1 MLTSQPIRRPAAA
14 AEGAFRLTEKQHH
27 STGWVLQWGK
37 RAIRVGHR
45 WEKATQLSDKHA
57 LHVHMQAMRQRVL
70 SKTAPAQ
77 KGLVKR
83 AEMPD
88 GAEAMEAWWKK
99 LEHTKWSLGYT
110 SAALDK
116 SRKNCLADGILE
128 SAVATSPDVMERFVS
143 WAATGMPQAPGRAR
157 SRVHRRSAQAACD
170 TTGHSSL
177 EPPTG
182 DVSAWRALIAPPW
195 PLKPARLSFLRPW
208 PGGVIIFSSPCVAT
222 LRNLATAP
230 PPSPRSIKVSA
241 AEVLRRRTVRSAE

>member
-1 MLTSQPIRRPAAA
+1 MSFSSSSHEVGTNNDGSHGLTTSTLYSGGRWQVLMLSIRSRMRGRTRRSQKKTSRLLTSQPIRRPAAA

-128 SAVATSPDVMERFVS
+128 SAVL
-143 WAATGMPQAPGRAR
+143 
-157 SRVHRRSAQAACD
+157 SRH
-170 TTGHSSL
+170 
-177 EPPTG
+177 
-182 DVSAWRALIAPPW
+182 
-195 PLKPARLSFLRPW
+195 
-208 PGGVIIFSSPCVAT
+208 GGNSVEG
-222 LRNLATAP
+222 LYG
-230 PPSPRSIKVSA
+230 
-241 AEVLRRRTVRSAE
+241 